1 MYKNTNS
8 DNSNKLSNPIGV
20 KEVLGMKN
28 VKKRLFLV
36 MIDIFIINISLCLS
50 FILRLDWQIVIG
62 FIKYYHSTFPVIT
75 LLTLLCFWKS
85 CLYNR
90 LWKFAS
96 INELLSV
103 VSATT
108 AATVLTCAYTMII
121 DKMYPKSIYILYW
134 LLLTTLAGGL
144 RFTIRIYCNFTA
156 SSKLTKVDE
165 IKNVMIVG
173 AGAAGS
179 IVIEEFVKHPQLKRK
194 PVAIIDDD
202 ITKHGM
208 KIHGVKVEGS
218 RKDIPELTL
227 KKNVQEIILAMPSA
241 DRQEIR
247 EIVNICNK
255 TKCKIKI
262 VPGIYELIDEHVTV
276 SRLRDV
282 KIEDLLGREPVSVN
296 LTEITGYIKD
306 KVVLVTGGGGSIGS
320 EICRQI
326 AKYNP
331 KMLLILDMCENTV
344 YDLEYDL
351 KTSFPHIKYI
361 SLIGSVR
368 DRIRLETI
376 FKEYRPKVVFH
387 AAAHKH
393 VPLMELNPKEA
404 VKNNVFGTLNLAE
417 FSDKYNVEKFIL
429 ISTDKAVNPTNIMG
443 ATKRIAEI
451 IIQNK
456 AKNSQTVFSAVRF
469 GNVLGSRGSVV
480 PLFKK
485 QIERGGPVTVTHP
498 NVTRYFMTIPEAV
511 QLVIQAGAFADGG
524 EIFILDMGEP
534 VKIDDLAKDM
544 IRLSGLEPDVDIHIK
559 YTGLRP
565 GEKLYEELLLN
576 EEGLTATKNKKIYIA
591 KPTIIDNKAFHKEIN
606 ELKKILLGY
615 DGELD
620 EVIKHLVPTYK
631 ELMIKEEK
639 ASYLS

>member
-1 MYKNTNS
+1 
-8 DNSNKLSNPIGV
+8 
-20 KEVLGMKN
+20 
-28 VKKRLFLV
+28 
-36 MIDIFIINISLCLS
+36 
-50 FILRLDWQIVIG
+50 
-62 FIKYYHSTFPVIT
+62 
-75 LLTLLCFWKS
+75 
-85 CLYNR
+85 
-90 LWKFAS
+90 
-96 INELLSV
+96 
-103 VSATT
+103 
-108 AATVLTCAYTMII
+108 MII